1 MDIDMEKW
9 LADADQDSVCP
20 PTHECVEV
28 VSDGLPWP
36 FCKYCGEW
44 LLDESQIV

>member
-20 PTHECVEV
+20 PHECVEV

>member
-20 PTHECVEV
+20 PHECVEV
-28 VSDGLPWP
+28 VSDNLPC
-36 FCKYCGEW
+36 CKYCGEW

>member
-20 PTHECVEV
+20 PHECVEV
-28 VSDGLPWP
+28 VSDGPWNW
-36 FCKYCGEW
+36 CKYCGEW